1 MFCFH
6 LLKLASSESEL
17 VVTSFV
23 ARINSIDLT
32 MGRESLLSHC
42 SMYILLIVGSLAV
55 KGNLPT

>member
-1 MFCFH
+1 MFCLH

-17 VVTSFV
+17 VVTPFV
-23 ARINSIDLT
+23 ARINSIDLI

-55 KGNLPT
+55 EGNLPT